1 MKKNVKVYIKLKSNN
16 RSALDVFVTPGL
28 RCACTAQPTARQLEM
43 FPVEVETC
51 RGLLTPW
58 SRVLLDKVTVNFV
71 ASQEIPR
78 IYGTRK
84 FLTVPTRAR
93 H

>member
-1 MKKNVKVYIKLKSNN
+1 MPDL
-16 RSALDVFVTPGL
+16 
-28 RCACTAQPTARQLEM
+28 
-43 FPVEVETC
+43 FP
-51 RGLLTPW
+51 LLTYLLTQW
-58 SRVLLDKVTVNFV
+58 SRVLLDKLTVNFA

-93 H
+93 HLSKNYGCVILPLETLPPPGDPNGRVIYLRIVLSPVEASLHG